1 MRAVPI
7 ARYGAP
13 DVLRVAEAHVPE
25 PGPGQVLIATEA
37 VSVGFA
43 QTQMRR
49 DCFPAPMWRPT
60 LPVVLGGDVVGTVDA
75 VGPRVEH
82 IRTGDRVGA
91 FLMQGAYAEYAVADA
106 ATLVPVP
113 AELDAATATV
123 LPGAGPIAVGTLATG
138 RLRAGETVLVH
149 AAAGGIGHLSVQL
162 AKSAGAG
169 QVIATASSPAKREF
183 ARSLGADAVVDYTA
197 PGWAEEVR
205 AATDGRGVDLILDSV
220 GGDVLLTGIGLLAP
234 GGRLV
239 FYGSAGGGTHVPKVP
254 VMDLIGLKY
263 VTGFSLSAWQRL
275 HPQEYADGLA
285 ELTDRLTSGRLKA
298 AVHARLP
305 LDQAARGH
313 EIIESR
319 AHQGRVVLLP
329 RTG

>member
-13 DVLRVAEAHVPE
+13 DVLQVTHADVPE
-25 PGPGQVLIATEA
+25 PGPGQVLIAAEA

-49 DCFPAPMWRPT
+49 DCFPAPMWKPT
-60 LPVVLGGDVVGTVDA
+60 LPVVLGGDVVGRVEA
-75 VGPRVEH
+75 VGPHVEH
-82 IRTGDRVGA
+82 VKAGDRVGA

-113 AELDAATATV
+113 EGLDAAAATV

-138 RLRAGETVLVH
+138 RLGAGETVLVH

-162 AKSAGAG
+162 AKLAGAG
-169 QVIATASSPAKREF
+169 RVIATASSPAKLDF
-183 ARSLGADAVVDYTA
+183 ARSLGADAVVDYTR
-197 PGWAEEVR
+197 PGWTEEVAT
-205 AATDGRGVDLILDSV
+205 AAGGRGVDLILDSV
-220 GGDVLLTGIGLLAP
+220 GGDVLLAGIGLLAP

-239 FYGSAGGGTHVPKVP
+239 FYGSAGGGTEVPKVP
-254 VMDLIGLKY
+254 VLDLIGLKF

-275 HPQEYADGLA
+275 HPQQYSDGLA
-285 ELTDRLTSGRLKA
+285 ELTDHLMSGRLKA

-305 LDQAARGH
+305 LVEAAKGH

-329 RTG
+329 RTA